1 MALKFKDT
9 ATHSKQTLQL
19 YWHEIRKY
27 KPSFFVMAFCIPGAS
42 ILLDTVTPY
51 LLATAVGIIT
61 SDTPAN
67 PYPLLIAAATTAL
80 CGVILNLTGFQT
92 VIRHESSVRNDLS
105 QTALQKLL
113 QKDQAFFSNQKI
125 GALTGK
131 FIDYVN
137 GHVALQ
143 DLFILRIAT
152 LVFNVLL
159 GVVLIWQQTPL
170 LALITFGLIILLIAQ
185 IKLSITLRLNLR
197 NQRKELVAEA
207 NGLAADII
215 TNHATVKTFAT
226 ENREV
231 RALGKINAQYRD
243 IYIKDFKWMSVEGSV
258 RILVMQAAQIAA
270 VFIIVGLLATHKIP
284 LGIAIFTIAFLQRI
298 AAQLFSL
305 GEILTGYDKVMLQAA
320 PMTEILT
327 EPPLVTDTSSK
338 KLHVTKGSVQFND
351 VTYAYQDDK
360 HTPVLHDFTLDIPAG
375 QKVGLVGHSGA
386 GKTTVTRLL
395 LRFDDIDSGDITID
409 NQNIARV
416 TQTSLRQAI
425 AYVPQE
431 PMLFHRSLRDNIA
444 YGKPNATD
452 AEVEVAIRQAN
463 ATEFISKLP
472 QGLSTIVGERGVKLS
487 GGQRQRVAIARA
499 LLKDAPIL
507 ILDEA
512 TSALDSESEALIQQ
526 SLNTLMAGRTSIVVA
541 HRLSTLRHMDRIIVM
556 DGGKI
561 GEDGTHAELL
571 AQGGIYAKL
580 WQRQSGG
587 FIEE

>member
-185 IKLSITLRLNLR
+185 IKLSKTLRLNLR

-243 IYIKDFKWMSVEGSV
+243 IYIKDFKWMSVEGSM

-327 EPPLVTDTSSK
+327 KPPLVTDTSNK
-338 KLHVTKGSVQFND
+338 KLHITKGSVQFND

-416 TQTSLRQAI
+416 TQKSLRQAI

-444 YGKPNATD
+444 YGKPTATD

-556 DGGKI
+556 DAGKI
-561 GEDGTHAELL
+561 VEDGTHAELL